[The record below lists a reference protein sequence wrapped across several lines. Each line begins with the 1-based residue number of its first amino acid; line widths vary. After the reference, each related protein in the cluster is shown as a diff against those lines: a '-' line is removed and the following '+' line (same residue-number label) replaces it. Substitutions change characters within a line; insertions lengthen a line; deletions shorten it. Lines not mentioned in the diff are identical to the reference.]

1 MKTDQG
7 GAMAHIVTLIPGDG
21 TGPELTAAAR
31 KCIDATG
38 VKIQWETVEAGLDVF
53 NQQGTPLPQAV
64 LDSIEKN
71 RVSLKGPITTPLGT
85 GYRSVNVALRQH
97 FDLFACIRPCKTI
110 TGFRCSVENAD
121 LVIIRENTEDL
132 YAGIEFREGDAAA
145 LEIINLVKN
154 TLHREIA
161 PDSGISLKPISRTA
175 TRRIGDF
182 AFRYAQ
188 QNNRNKITIVTK
200 DNIMKFTD
208 GLFHQETES
217 LARQFPDI
225 ACDHFLVDN
234 LCFQLVSNPQQFDI
248 LLAPNLYGD
257 IISDLCA
264 ALVGGLGM
272 VASANIGKDCAM
284 FEAVHG
290 SAPKYK
296 GKNIMNP
303 CALTLAGVM
312 LLRYLGETAA
322 ADRLQSSV
330 EAVVKDGRYVTR
342 DLNASSY
349 VGTMEMADRI
359 IEHMQGGCLP

>member
-1 MKTDQG
+1 MK
-7 GAMAHIVTLIPGDG
+7 I
-21 TGPELTAAAR
+21 
-31 KCIDATG
+31 K
-38 VKIQWETVEAGLDVF
+38 WETAEAGLDVF

-71 RVSLKGPITTPLGT
+71 RISLKGPITTPLGT

-132 YAGIEFREGDAAA
+132 YAGIEFREGDAATRDV
-145 LEIINLVKN
+145 ISLVK
-154 TLHREIA
+154 TALHKEIS
-161 PDSGISLKPISRTA
+161 PDSGITLKPISRTA
-175 TRRIGDF
+175 SRRIGNF

-188 QNNRNKITIVTK
+188 ENSRKKITIVTK

-208 GLFHQETES
+208 GLFHQEIES
-217 LARQFPDI
+217 LAQQFPQI
-225 ACDHFLVDN
+225 ACDHLLVDN
-234 LCFQLVSNPQQFDI
+234 VCFQLVSNPQNFDI

-272 VASANIGKDCAM
+272 VPSANIGKDCAM

-296 GKNIMNP
+296 GKNLMNP
-303 CALTLAGVM
+303 CALILAGVM
-312 LLRYLGETAA
+312 LLRYISEAGA
-322 ADRLQSSV
+322 ADRLQNAV
-330 EAVVKDGRYVTR
+330 EAVVKEGRYVTR
-342 DLNASSY
+342 DLNPSAY

-359 IEHMQGGCLP
+359 IERMRG

>member
-1 MKTDQG
+1 MD
-7 GAMAHIVTLIPGDG
+7 HRVTLIPGDG
-21 TGPELTAAAR
+21 TGPELTEAAK

-38 VKIQWETVEAGLDVF
+38 VKIEWETVEAGLDVF

-71 RVSLKGPITTPLGT
+71 RLSLKGPITTPLGT

-132 YAGIEFREGDAAA
+132 YAGIEFREGDDAT
-145 LEIINLVKN
+145 LEMIRMVKN
-154 TLHREIA
+154 TLHRDIPA
-161 PDSGISLKPISRTA
+161 DSGITLKPISRTA
-175 TRRIGDF
+175 TRRIGDY

-188 QNNRNKITIVTK
+188 ENNRKRITIVTK

-208 GLFHQETES
+208 GLFHQEIES
-217 LARQFPDI
+217 LAQQFPQI
-225 ACDHFLVDN
+225 VCDHLLVDN
-234 LCFQLVSNPQQFDI
+234 VCFQLVSNPQNFDI

-272 VASANIGKDCAM
+272 VPSANIGKDCAM

-296 GKNIMNP
+296 GKNLMNP
-303 CALTLAGVM
+303 CALILAGVM
-312 LLRYLGETAA
+312 LLRYISEAGA
-322 ADRLQSSV
+322 ADRLQNAV
-330 EAVVKDGRYVTR
+330 EAVVKEGRYVTR
-342 DLNASSY
+342 DLNPSAY

-359 IEHMQGGCLP
+359 IERMKG

>member
-1 MKTDQG
+1 
-7 GAMAHIVTLIPGDG
+7 MARTVTLIPGDG
-21 TGPELTAAAR
+21 IGPELTAAAQ

-38 VKIQWETVEAGLDVF
+38 VKIHWETVHAGLDVF
-53 NQQGTPLPQAV
+53 HKQGTPLPQEV
-64 LDSIEKN
+64 FDSIEKN

-85 GYRSVNVALRQH
+85 GYRSVNVALRQY

-132 YAGIEFREGDAAA
+132 YAGIEFREGDGAT
-145 LEIINLVKN
+145 LEIIKLVN
-154 TLHREIA
+154 ATLHREIS
-161 PDSGISLKPISRTA
+161 PDSGITLKPISRTA
-175 TRRIGDF
+175 SRRIGDY

-188 QNNRNKITIVTK
+188 ENNRKKITIVTK

-208 GLFHQETES
+208 GLFHKEIES
-217 LARQFPDI
+217 LAQQFPQI
-225 ACDHFLVDN
+225 GCDHFLVDN
-234 LCFQLVSNPQQFDI
+234 LCFQLVSNPQKFDI

-272 VASANIGKDCAM
+272 VPSANIGKDCAM

-290 SAPKYK
+290 SAPAYT
-296 GKNIMNP
+296 GKNLMNP
-303 CALTLAGVM
+303 CALILAGVM
-312 LLRYLGETAA
+312 LLKYLGETAA
-322 ADRLQSSV
+322 ADRLQNSV
-330 EAVVKDGRYVTR
+330 EAVVKEGRYVTR
-342 DLNASSY
+342 DLNPSSY

-359 IEHMQGGCLP
+359 AERMKG

>member
-1 MKTDQG
+1 
-7 GAMAHIVTLIPGDG
+7 MAHRVTLIPGDG
-21 TGPELTAAAR
+21 TGPELTAAAK

-38 VKIQWETVEAGLDVF
+38 VKIQWETVDAGLDVF
-53 NQQGTPLPQAV
+53 NQQGTPLPLSV

-71 RVSLKGPITTPLGT
+71 RIALKGPITTPLGT

-132 YAGIEFREGDAAA
+132 YAGIEFKEGDAAT
-145 LEIINLVKN
+145 LKLIDFVKA
-154 TLHREIA
+154 TLHKEIA
-161 PDSGISLKPISRTA
+161 PDSGITLKPISRSA
-175 TRRIGDF
+175 AKRIGEF

-188 QNNRNKITIVTK
+188 ENRRNKITIVTK

-208 GLFHQETES
+208 GLFHQEIDEY
-217 LARQFPDI
+217 AKQFPQI

-234 LCFQLVSNPQQFDI
+234 MCFQLVSNPQKFDI

-272 VASANIGKDCAM
+272 VPSANIGKDCAM

-290 SAPKYK
+290 SAPQYK
-296 GKNIMNP
+296 GKNLMNP
-303 CALTLAGVM
+303 CALTLAGVL
-312 LLRYLGETAA
+312 LLRYLGESDA
-322 ADRLQSSV
+322 ADRLQHAV
-330 EAVVKDGRYVTR
+330 EAVVKEGRYVTR
-342 DLNASSY
+342 DLNPAAY
-349 VGTMEMADRI
+349 VGTMEMADTI
-359 IEHMQGGCLP
+359 IKRL

>member
-1 MKTDQG
+1 
-7 GAMAHIVTLIPGDG
+7 MAHRVTLIPGDG
-21 TGPELTAAAR
+21 TGPELTVAAQ

-38 VKIQWETVEAGLDVF
+38 VKIQWDTVHAGLDVF

-71 RVSLKGPITTPLGT
+71 RISLKGPITTPLGT

-132 YAGIEFREGDAAA
+132 YAGIEFREGDDAT
-145 LEIINLVKN
+145 LEMIRLVKT
-154 TLHREIA
+154 TLRRDIPA
-161 PDSGISLKPISRTA
+161 DSGITLKPISRTA
-175 TRRIGDF
+175 SRRIGNF
-182 AFRYAQ
+182 AFRYARE
-188 QNNRNKITIVTK
+188 NSRNKITIVTK

-208 GLFHQETES
+208 GLFHQEIED
-217 LARQFPDI
+217 LAKQFPHT

-234 LCFQLVSNPQQFDI
+234 LCFQLVSNPQNFDI

-272 VASANIGKDCAM
+272 VPSANIGKDCAM

-303 CALTLAGVM
+303 CALILAGVM
-312 LLRYLGETAA
+312 LLRYISETRA
-322 ADRLQSSV
+322 ADRLQNAV
-330 EAVVKDGRYVTR
+330 EAVVKEGRYVTR
-342 DLNASSY
+342 DLNPSSY

-359 IEHMQGGCLP
+359 IERMKG

>member
-1 MKTDQG
+1 MG
-7 GAMAHIVTLIPGDG
+7 HIVTLIPGDG
-21 TGPELTAAAR
+21 TGPELTAAAK

-38 VKIQWETVEAGLDVF
+38 VKIEWETVEAGLDVF

-64 LDSIEKN
+64 LDSMDKN

-85 GYRSVNVALRQH
+85 GYRSINVALRQH

-132 YAGIEFREGDAAA
+132 YAGIEFREGAAA
-145 LEIINLVKN
+145 TLEMIKLVK
-154 TLHREIA
+154 TALRRDIPA
-161 PDSGISLKPISRTA
+161 DSGITLKPISRTA
-175 TRRIGDF
+175 SRRIGNF

-188 QNNRNKITIVTK
+188 ENSRKKITIVTK

-208 GLFHQETES
+208 GLFHQEIEE
-217 LARQFPDI
+217 LAKQFPHT
-225 ACDHFLVDN
+225 ACEHFLVDN
-234 LCFQLVSNPQQFDI
+234 LCFQLVSNPQNFDI

-272 VASANIGKDCAM
+272 VPSANIGKDCAM

-296 GKNIMNP
+296 GKNLMNP
-303 CALTLAGVM
+303 CALILAGVM
-312 LLRYLGETAA
+312 LLRYISEAGA
-322 ADRLQSSV
+322 ADRLQNAV
-330 EAVVKDGRYVTR
+330 EAVVKEGRYVTR
-342 DLNASSY
+342 DLNPSAY

-359 IEHMQGGCLP
+359 IERMEGGCRV

>member
-1 MKTDQG
+1 
-7 GAMAHIVTLIPGDG
+7 MAHIVTLIPGDG
-21 TGPELTAAAR
+21 TGPELAAAAK

-38 VKIQWETVEAGLDVF
+38 VNIEWETVEAGLDVF
-53 NQQGTPLPQAV
+53 NQQGTPLPQTV
-64 LDSIEKN
+64 LDSMEKN

-132 YAGIEFREGDAAA
+132 YAGIEFREGDAAT
-145 LEIINLVKN
+145 LEMIKLVKT
-154 TLHREIA
+154 TLRRDIPA
-161 PDSGISLKPISRTA
+161 DSGITLKPISRTA
-175 TRRIGDF
+175 SRRIGNF

-188 QNNRNKITIVTK
+188 ENSRKKITIVTK

-208 GLFHQETES
+208 GLFHQEIEE
-217 LARQFPDI
+217 LAKQFPHT
-225 ACDHFLVDN
+225 ACEHFLVDN
-234 LCFQLVSNPQQFDI
+234 LCFQLVSNPQKFDV

-272 VASANIGKDCAM
+272 VPSANIGKDCAM

-296 GKNIMNP
+296 GKNLMNP
-303 CALTLAGVM
+303 CALILAGVM
-312 LLRYLGETAA
+312 LLRYISEAAA
-322 ADRLQSSV
+322 ADRLQNAV
-330 EAVVKDGRYVTR
+330 EAVVKEGRYVTR
-342 DLNASSY
+342 DLNPSAY

-359 IEHMQGGCLP
+359 IERMEGGCIV

>member
-1 MKTDQG
+1 MS
-7 GAMAHIVTLIPGDG
+7 HIVTLIPGDG

-38 VKIQWETVEAGLDVF
+38 VTIQWETVHAGLEVYE
-53 NQQGTPLPQAV
+53 QQGSPLPQEV

-85 GYRSVNVALRQH
+85 GYRSVNVAIRQY
-97 FDLFACIRPCKTI
+97 FDLFACVRPCKTI
-110 TGFRCSVENAD
+110 TGFRCSVENTD

-132 YAGIEFREGDAAA
+132 YSGIEFKEGDDAT
-145 LEIINLVKN
+145 LKIIDFVKN
-154 TLHREIA
+154 ALHRDIA
-161 PDSGISLKPISRTA
+161 ADSGISLKPISRTA
-175 TRRIGDF
+175 TRRIGEF
-182 AFRYAQ
+182 AFKYAQ
-188 QNNRNKITIVTK
+188 ENRRKKITIVTK

-208 GLFHQETES
+208 GLFHREIEEY
-217 LARQFPDI
+217 AKQFPQID
-225 ACDHFLVDN
+225 CDHFLVDN
-234 LCFQLVSNPQQFDI
+234 MCFQLVSNPRKFDI

-257 IISDLCA
+257 ILSDLCA

-303 CALTLAGVM
+303 SALILAGVM

-330 EAVVKDGRYVTR
+330 EAVVREGRYVTR
-342 DLNASSY
+342 DLNPSVY
-349 VGTMEMADRI
+349 VGTTEMADRI
-359 IEHMQGGCLP
+359 IEHMEGGFLV